1 MIHIGGVK
9 KMKPKIFNFS
19 LILITA
25 ILFVP
30 FIFAVLLSMRDL
42 YAGVPFSAA
51 NFIGLDNYADLLSK
65 YMPDAFFSSFIISLC
80 CGIAGGI
87 LVFAL
92 TAALNNMP
100 RKISILISAVLSL
113 FPAVSI
119 LFPFTAILGII
130 FPFTDILG
138 IASGYPADISIIA
151 IYCAYEA
158 VTLAPIMIIPLI
170 LSNSCKTPRGALKAA
185 LIFFAARILFSF
197 VFNGSDLYIMVN
209 GFTGTITHTVSEYI
223 YNMTR
228 IDGNFSS
235 GAGLC
240 VLNFIFSIPPLALFV
255 FIAHYASEKK
265 LCISSSALI
274 DISLLLSAQDAVL
287 FLALY
292 YFHAA
297 EFVGSILIN
306 VYFLIKLFIFSILI
320 WRIIPQKANKIL
332 MMIPFIIMILIRYAV
347 SFRFYFLSAYPYHFI
362 GRVSAVS
369 YGQAV
374 NNVPIN
380 YTPFII
386 LGIISAVS
394 VIVCG
399 AIADRSK

>member
-1 MIHIGGVK
+1 
-9 KMKPKIFNFS
+9 MKTKIFNCT
-19 LILITA
+19 LILIAA

-30 FIFAVLLSMRDL
+30 LIFAVLMSMRDL
-42 YAGVPFSAA
+42 YAGVPFNAA
-51 NFIGLDNYADLLSK
+51 DFVGLDNYAYLLSK
-65 YMPDAFFSSFIISLC
+65 YMPDAFFSSFIISLG
-80 CGIAGGI
+80 CGLTGGI

-119 LFPFTAILGII
+119 LFPFTA
-130 FPFTDILG
+130 ILG

-274 DISLLLSAQDAVL
+274 GISLLLSAQDAVL

-332 MMIPFIIMILIRYAV
+332 MMIPFIIMILVRYAV

-362 GRVSAVS
+362 GRISAVS
-369 YGQAV
+369 YSQAV
-374 NNVPIN
+374 NNVPIS

-394 VIVCG
+394 VILCG

>member
-1 MIHIGGVK
+1 
-9 KMKPKIFNFS
+9 MKTKIFNCT
-19 LILITA
+19 LILIAA

-30 FIFAVLLSMRDL
+30 LIFAVLMSMRDL
-42 YAGVPFSAA
+42 YAGVPFNAA
-51 NFIGLDNYADLLSK
+51 DFVGLDNYAYLLSK
-65 YMPDAFFSSFIISLC
+65 YMPDAFFSSFIISLG
-80 CGIAGGI
+80 CGVTGGI

-119 LFPFTAILGII
+119 LFPFTA
-130 FPFTDILG
+130 ILG

-274 DISLLLSAQDAVL
+274 GISLLLSAQDAVL

-332 MMIPFIIMILIRYAV
+332 MMIPFIIMILVRYAV

-362 GRVSAVS
+362 GRISAVS
-369 YGQAV
+369 YSQAV
-374 NNVPIN
+374 NNVPIS

-394 VIVCG
+394 VILCG

>member
-1 MIHIGGVK
+1 
-9 KMKPKIFNFS
+9 MKTKIFNCT
-19 LILITA
+19 LILIAA

-30 FIFAVLLSMRDL
+30 LIFAVLMSMRDL
-42 YAGVPFSAA
+42 YAGVPFNAA
-51 NFIGLDNYADLLSK
+51 DFVGLDNYAYLLSK
-65 YMPDAFFSSFIISLC
+65 YMPDAFFSSFIISLG
-80 CGIAGGI
+80 CGVTGGI

-119 LFPFTAILGII
+119 LFPFTA
-130 FPFTDILG
+130 ILG

-274 DISLLLSAQDAVL
+274 GISLLLSAQDAVL

-320 WRIIPQKANKIL
+320 WRIIPQKANTIL
-332 MMIPFIIMILIRYAV
+332 MMIPFINMILVRYAV

-362 GRVSAVS
+362 GRISAVS
-369 YGQAV
+369 YSQAV
-374 NNVPIN
+374 NNVPIS

-386 LGIISAVS
+386 LGII
-394 VIVCG
+394 
-399 AIADRSK
+399 